1 MTDNTRN
8 ITFNLK
14 LDTVNKILNEI
25 GKMKFKLVHQLVTKL
40 QTTTTVS
47 ADIALVSLT
56 QENVEFIVN
65 EILLELSYVTA
76 APLIKEITEAFNAA
90 AANTEIKSSEV
101 NQPVST
107 KIVEV
112 SDSTPVTTDALN
124 DR

>member
-1 MTDNTRN
+1 MEYR
-8 ITFNLK
+8 
-14 LDTVNKILNEI
+14 
-25 GKMKFKLVHQLVTKL
+25 
-40 QTTTTVS
+40 
-47 ADIALVSLT
+47 
-56 QENVEFIVN
+56 
-65 EILLELSYVTA
+65 LLELSYVTA